1 MQTSPA
7 HAQSADEARLDAL
20 IGATESDAGAL
31 AAARQQVAAGD
42 LTGAATTL
50 ERSLLLRSGASSDP
64 VRLYYGTVLCRLGD
78 YRRGAYQLANVRSS
92 AVEGWT
98 EARDACAAAPP
109 ATAMPRGNTLTG
121 ILTLGVGYES
131 DALGSLTNQFDFPGF
146 PAPEE
151 EGVAIIGT
159 AALDARFASRL
170 SGHGYAG
177 GALQTQTEVSGPDTD
192 YTSISGRLGYAWRL
206 RGQDRL
212 WSAGAVAR
220 HSILFG
226 DGLVTDYGVESEFS
240 DGAGATGRWAVRA
253 EVTRQDFLNDGFG
266 VTRDGTHFDLGYNYR
281 SIRGLNRAWTLGAA
295 LEVKDAE
302 QDGFGY
308 VGGRVFGAMQ
318 MPISDDGR
326 YFSLSGVGRH
336 LEYDDGPFGGVQN
349 ETRSYVRAGVG
360 IPLNRSG
367 LFAEAAVSH
376 SGRWYDDAS
385 FLHDYNS
392 FGAEVRLVYRFGV
405 SRSPE

>member
-1 MQTSPA
+1 M
-7 HAQSADEARLDAL
+7 
-20 IGATESDAGAL
+20 
-31 AAARQQVAAGD
+31 
-42 LTGAATTL
+42 
-50 ERSLLLRSGASSDP
+50 
-64 VRLYYGTVLCRLGD
+64 
-78 YRRGAYQLANVRSS
+78 
-92 AVEGWT
+92 EGWT

-192 YTSISGRLGYAWRL
+192 YTSISGRLGCAWRL

-226 DGLVTDYGVESEFS
+226 DGLVTEF
-240 DGAGATGRWAVRA
+240 GAT
-253 EVTRQDFLNDGFG
+253 
-266 VTRDGTHFDLGYNYR
+266 
-281 SIRGLNRAWTLGAA
+281 
-295 LEVKDAE
+295 
-302 QDGFGY
+302 
-308 VGGRVFGAMQ
+308 
-318 MPISDDGR
+318 
-326 YFSLSGVGRH
+326 
-336 LEYDDGPFGGVQN
+336 
-349 ETRSYVRAGVG
+349 
-360 IPLNRSG
+360 
-367 LFAEAAVSH
+367 
-376 SGRWYDDAS
+376 
-385 FLHDYNS
+385 
-392 FGAEVRLVYRFGV
+392 
-405 SRSPE
+405 